1 MLRQG
6 LVALG
11 LVSLAACGGGGGN
24 GGNPSPIENRAPFIG
39 AIGTQTVAEGTTDV
53 VMVTAADADGDAI
66 SFSLSGDD
74 AALFSISGTGM
85 ITFNEAADYENPG
98 DANTDNTY
106 DITVTASDG
115 SLSDDES
122 FMVMIADVL
131 EGRAVDGPI
140 EGATVTLMSR
150 SAGSMDA
157 FAEVATTTT
166 DANGR
171 FTFDDIDN
179 AAYDYK
185 ITTRGGTDTVTNK
198 DLGDLTF
205 IAKVPKGDS
214 GASSTT
220 NVNAITTVLSVVE
233 TEEEQQ
239 ELLGK
244 LGIDAT
250 PDELTNSDIWEG
262 SEEGDEEAQDAQRVN
277 SQLTT
282 IINTVSTVVE
292 ESTDEQV
299 DPTELVET
307 VAQEIVE
314 ASESQS
320 DTEIDLADAELVE
333 DVITDTVADVDP
345 EAEVAEEVVEA
356 VSNAVASVN
365 SVLGDEN
372 QDPTGDTAA
381 GVAGAAQEDLQGSVG
396 DVASGQTDVATFEE
410 ETDAGELLGDV
421 PTEPDAPDYDG
432 DGIPDAID
440 PDDDNDGTNDAADAF
455 PLDETEQLDTDGDT
469 IGNNA
474 DTDDDG
480 DGVDDS
486 ADAYPLAANYSDTA
500 FDVLNGDPMLVV
512 DYDPATDSD
521 VEQVVDGWTA
531 LYMGATLDTY
541 EVFAVIEE
549 PLNGQNIQN
558 ALNGGMFRTPILQV
572 PLQAVPF
579 ASGTNMATGS
589 ISIMDSAD
597 SVAEGDVARSI
608 MIDTVDLNW
617 MADGEMAMIEMP
629 PQTVEA
635 SYTTSDNLVL
645 NVTVENLDS
654 DFISISAGDGFDV
667 PATIDLKL
675 MTLIDRVKDLVP
687 GFLTAGVYE
696 MRIEVTGV
704 PMVSSRRSGSVA
716 PFNAVNVTFTVGE

>member
-24 GGNPSPIENRAPFIG
+24 SGNPSTIENRAPFIG
-39 AIGTQTVAEGTTDV
+39 AIGNQTVSEGATEV
-53 VMVTAADADGDAI
+53 VTVTAADADGDAL
-66 SFSLSGDD
+66 SYSLSGDD
-74 AALFSISGTGM
+74 GGAFSISSTGV
-85 ITFNEAADYENPG
+85 ITFNDAPDYEAPG

-106 DITVTASDG
+106 DITVTVSDG

-122 FMVMIADVL
+122 FMVMVEDVL

-140 EGATVTLMSR
+140 AGATATLSAR
-150 SAGSMDA
+150 SAGSTDA
-157 FAEVATTTT
+157 FAEVATTVT
-166 DANGR
+166 DENGR
-171 FTFDDIDN
+171 FTFPDLDT

-185 ITTRGGTDTVTNK
+185 ITVSGGTDTVTNK
-198 DLGDLTF
+198 ALGDLTF
-205 IAKVPKGDS
+205 IAKVPSGSS
-214 GASSTT
+214 GAFSTT
-220 NVNAITTVLSVVE
+220 NVNAITTLLSVAE
-233 TEEEQQ
+233 SEEEEQ
-239 ELLGK
+239 ELLDK

-250 PDELTNSDIWEG
+250 PDELVNADIWEG
-262 SEEGDEEAQDAQRVN
+262 SEEGDEDAQEAQRVN
-277 SQLTT
+277 SQLAT

-292 ESTDEQV
+292 QATDEEV
-299 DPTELVET
+299 DATALVEI

-314 ASESQS
+314 ASQSQS
-320 DTEIDLADAELVE
+320 DDEVDFSDSALVA

-345 EAEVAEEVVEA
+345 EAEVSEEVVQA
-356 VSNAVASVN
+356 VSSTVATVNA
-365 SVLGDEN
+365 VLGDET

-381 GVAGAAQEDLQGSVG
+381 GVAAAAQEDLQESVA
-396 DVASGQTDVATFEE
+396 DVTSGQTDVATFEE
-410 ETDAGELLGDV
+410 ETDASELLDEV
-421 PTEPDAPDYDG
+421 PSEPDAPDNDEDG
-432 DGIPDAID
+432 LPDAID
-440 PDDDNDGTNDAADAF
+440 SDDDNDGALDTADAF
-455 PLDETEQLDTDGDT
+455 PFDPSEQLDTDGDS

-480 DGVDDS
+480 DSVDDS

-704 PMVSSRRSGSVA
+704 PMVSSRRSG
-716 PFNAVNVTFTVGE
+716 